1 LGAFLKAGFKIT
13 ANVVTIAR
21 IVLLPLPCAFLI
33 YGGELGRWVAFALYT
48 LLGAT
53 DFVDGAM
60 ARREGPTKLGG
71 LIDPVADKI
80 FVASICFGM
89 VMTELMPVW
98 VLMAILSR
106 EFFITALRSSV
117 AFRAESIK
125 TSNLAK
131 IKTVVQMGGFG
142 TIFLTIALA
151 PYHATIV
158 AVLLFIGLMG
168 FYGIYWIQKRKHP
181 PYWVLPVAASFLYWT
196 LLSIFLEPSQSVFA
210 QLVVIVAL
218 TWISCI
224 DYIVGTYKMFVRSG
238 IGVQDLARIL
248 WAAAHTLLAAPLIE
262 HHPQLVLPLLVSIS
276 FELALG
282 GVDMVVAS
290 DQHYAGVLPFLLTPA
305 AAILTFVLV
314 HSLWVNP
321 LFAGAFLAFVS
332 ITVFVATYVKW
343 QFLFKRA
350 LGIG

>member
-1 LGAFLKAGFKIT
+1 MRVKLT
-13 ANVVTIAR
+13 ANVVTILR

-33 YGGELGRWVAFALYT
+33 YGGDLGRWVAFGLYT

-80 FVASICFGM
+80 FVASICFGL
-89 VMTELMPVW
+89 VITDIMPVW
-98 VLMAILSR
+98 VLMAIMSR
-106 EFFITALRSSV
+106 EFFITALRTSV
-117 AFRAESIK
+117 AFRDESIK

-151 PYHATIV
+151 PLHATIV
-158 AVLLFIGLMG
+158 AFLLFIGLMG
-168 FYGIYWIQKRKHP
+168 FYGLYWLQKRKHP

-196 LLSIFLEPSQSVFA
+196 FLSVYFEPEQSVLA

-224 DYIVGTYKMFVRSG
+224 DYLFATYKMFMRSG
-238 IGVQDLARIL
+238 IGVKDLVRIF
-248 WAAAHTLLAAPLIE
+248 WAAAHTLIAAPLIE
-262 HHPQLVLPLLVSIS
+262 IHPELVLPLLLSIS

-282 GVDMVVAS
+282 GVDMIVAS
-290 DQHYAGVLPFLLTPA
+290 DQKYAGVTPFVITPMA
-305 AAILTFVLV
+305 ALITFAAVYFELA
-314 HSLWVNP
+314 NP
-321 LFAGAFLAFVS
+321 IIAGSFLAMVS
-332 ITVFVATYVKW
+332 IAVFVVTYLKW
-343 QFLFKRA
+343 NFLFKRA
-350 LGIG
+350 LGLN